1 MIITFLKNFFLA
13 GLLTAS
19 FMMLLITNPI
29 HSLLFLVL
37 VFVNAAGLLMSLD
50 IEFIALLLIIIYV
63 GAIAVLFIIVLMMID
78 ITTHST
84 FKNEWLVFFL
94 CSFLLVVSLFIVL
107 IYLGGIDLFIPGNL
121 FQISIFSLDDY
132 QIILNFADSTIFL
145 NSCSTLGQRLY
156 SFDLFFFLIAGLILL
171 LALMGAVILTSSVYS
186 DTSKNSTDNF
196 QLLRKAV
203 SRNIE

>member
-1 MIITFLKNFFLA
+1 MLITFLKNFFLA
-13 GLLTAS
+13 GLLTSS
-19 FMMLLITNPI
+19 FMMLLIANPI

-50 IEFIALLLIIIYV
+50 MEFIALLLIIIYV

-78 ITTHST
+78 ISSHST

-107 IYLGGIDLFIPGNL
+107 MYLGGVDLFIPGNL
-121 FQISIFSLDDY
+121 FQISVFSFGN
-132 QIILNFADSTIFL
+132 QITSNFADSTIFL
-145 NSCSTLGQRLY
+145 NTCSTLGQRLY

-171 LALMGAVILTSSVYS
+171 LALMGAVILTSSVVPNNEKAS
-186 DTSKNSTDNF
+186 SDNF
-196 QLLRKAV
+196 QLLKKAI
-203 SRNIE
+203 SRRIY

>member
-1 MIITFLKNFFLA
+1 MLLIFLKNFFLV
-13 GLLTAS
+13 GLLTSS
-19 FMMLLITNPI
+19 FMMLIITNPI

-37 VFVNAAGLLMSLD
+37 VFVNASGLLMSLD

-78 ITTHST
+78 ISSHST

-107 IYLGGIDLFIPGNL
+107 MYLGGVDLFIQGNL
-121 FQISIFSLDDY
+121 SQITIFPLGNQVIS
-132 QIILNFADSTIFL
+132 NFADSTIFL

-156 SFDLFFFLIAGLILL
+156 SFDLFFFLVAGLILL
-171 LALMGAVILTSSVYS
+171 LALMGAVILTSTVVTDINKYS
-186 DTSKNSTDNF
+186 TENF
-196 QLLRKAV
+196 QLLKKAI
-203 SRNIE
+203 SRSIN